1 MKTVPF
7 GNAHSPLGVNLICS
21 SAVYGGPSLGTAI
34 QRLLMAPS
42 DHNGELTVNG
52 ITPVAGVSLR
62 TSLKAPM
69 AESKAGNS
77 GVPAVAGITLFKKGP
92 IGSLESRP

>member
-7 GNAHSPLGVNLICS
+7 GNAHSPLGANLICS

-52 ITPVAGVSLR
+52 ITPVAGVRSR
-62 TSLKAPM
+62 TSLKAPV
-69 AESKAGNS
+69 ADSEAGNAS
-77 GVPAVAGITLFKKGP
+77 APAVEGIMLFRKGP